1 MFERLADQDFAYL
14 TTFGRRT
21 GKAHTVEVWFGLDDR
36 RVYMLSGGGD
46 RADWVRN
53 LRKTPRVRVRAGTR
67 TVTGAARVV
76 RGGTT
81 EDERAGDP
89 RRQVP
94 GVARGET
101 SLQLGEERASERDS
115 ASLAQRASGQYTAV
129 RVAVSVL

>member
-53 LRKTPRVRVRAGTR
+53 LRKTPRVRVRVGTR

-76 RGGTT
+76 RGGTK
-81 EDERAGDP
+81 EDERARELLDGKYQGW
-89 RRQVP
+89 RAGNRLSSW
-94 GVARGET
+94 ARNALPIAIE
-101 SLQLGEERASERDS
+101 LR
-115 ASLAQRASGQYTAV
+115 
-129 RVAVSVL
+129 